1 VTEPQGATR
10 SQGSLARLPRVS
22 PDEQLADFLSR
33 FLPEVAG
40 MAQAALERM
49 RARLPGAIELV
60 YDNYNALVIGF
71 GPTERPSEALFSIVV
86 YPRYV
91 SLAFLTGAELTDRD
105 RVLQGDGKRVRHVR
119 ITEPEVIDTAAISA
133 LIGEAVGLAQPWDEH
148 RDRRLV
154 IQSISAKQRPRRP
167 RA

>member
-1 VTEPQGATR
+1 V
-10 SQGSLARLPRVS
+10 L

-33 FLPEVAG
+33 FSPEVAG
-40 MAQAALERM
+40 IAEAALERM
-49 RARLPGAIELV
+49 RARLPGAVEMV

-71 GPTERPSEALFSIVV
+71 GPTERSSEALFSIVV

-91 SLAFLTGAELTDRD
+91 SLAFLTGAVLTDRD
-105 RVLQGDGKRVRHVR
+105 RVLQGDGKRARHVR

-133 LIGEAVGLAQPWDEH
+133 LITEAMSLGQPWDEH

-154 IQSISAKQRPRRP
+154 IRSISARQRPRRP